1 MDWRRDSCSRVSLQ
15 KGEIAMRSQNEIIQL
30 QNQLRDALIRND
42 SDVRPRWI
50 GRVTL
55 DLTTAAAFNV
65 GQKILDP
72 FDSVFV
78 EDATDD
84 QVEIKIAFTAPNDQS
99 FTNYVTLI
107 KNKGLELEKPCAGAV
122 LSWDAQSGKS
132 ITLVFGI
139 GLKVKSGSFIQTIT
153 GGVTILEGTGFSI
166 NGITLTASTAVQIF
180 AQDNARK
187 VGSFVNLSGATI
199 YVGDSGV
206 DNTTGYPVPSGTEF
220 TWRNTQELFGYSVAG
235 TTIQAMEQS

>member
-1 MDWRRDSCSRVSLQ
+1 M
-15 KGEIAMRSQNEIIQL
+15 ISQNEVVQL
-30 QNQLRDALIRND
+30 NNQYRDALIRKD
-42 SDVRPRWI
+42 SDERPRWI
-50 GRVTL
+50 GRITL
-55 DLTTAAAFNV
+55 DLTTAKAFNV

-84 QVEIKIAFTAPNDQS
+84 NVEIKIAFTASNDQS
-99 FTNYVTLI
+99 FNNYVTLI

-122 LSWDAQSGKS
+122 LSWDAQANKT

-153 GGVTILEGTGFSI
+153 GGVTLLEGTGFT
-166 NGITLTASTAVQIF
+166 NTAVALPAATATEIF

-199 YVGDSGV
+199 YVGDGAV
-206 DNTTGYPVPSGTEF
+206 DNLTGYPVPNGSEF
-220 TWRNTQELFGYSVAG
+220 TWRNTGQLYGYSVAG
-235 TTIQAMEQS
+235 TSILKMEQT